1 MVERI
6 SGLFPHQIASVLS
19 RWSFPL
25 SISSCDY
32 IFANTGYF
40 HRLYISLIPLPLLL
54 PFSCFLLLFLRH
66 LSPHSSLFLS
76 SLNHDI
82 RSMVSVRHPV
92 ISGSL
97 QPHGLCPTR
106 FLCPCDSL
114 DKNTR
119 VGCISSSRESSWP
132 SQGTY
137 ISCVSCTAG
146 RFFTTEPL
154 GKVKVAQSCPT
165 LCNPVEPLGK
175 PPLINGQI
183 FSIRLL
189 LNLSTFLH
197 FHGHHPR

>member
-1 MVERI
+1 MDCSLVK
-6 SGLFPHQIASVLS
+6 SQVFFLAGVFLCLS
-19 RWSFPL
+19 PPVSTSLLTLGIFTGSTSLWYPFRYSFP
-25 SISSCDY
+25 
-32 IFANTGYF
+32 F
-40 HRLYISLIPLPLLL
+40 HAFFSFFYDTSLLTA
-54 PFSCFLLLFLRH
+54 
-66 LSPHSSLFLS
+66 LFLS

-82 RSMVSVRHPV
+82 GSMVSVRHPV

-97 QPHGLCPTR
+97 QPHGLCPAR

-175 PPLINGQI
+175 PPLISGQI
-183 FSIRLL
+183 FSILLL
-189 LNLSTFLH
+189 LNLSTFPH